1 MSGAVV
7 TRTSSYMTMI
17 CWTMSI
23 LLPKKCMAYSVGKG
37 GNVLFTIRETHG
49 LSFIGSSGSGK
60 STSHS
65 LSRSCTC
72 SRCRSSSS
80 RSRLGMVYA
89 PPGSGY
95 TEPEDETSYYPDT
108 YEPMME
114 YPGTMRPGRT
124 PENQP
129 FSSLP
134 IQDTDPDPVPWPH
147 FQEIE
152 WHHQWGAPHEHA
164 IPMEEFIEME
174 NRWATAEEEAAM
186 RAGVRRNVRERREME
201 ELENAS
207 TNLIL
212 DDDDDDDEE
221 DNDDDGTKLDLGE
234 GVVNVLA
241 RADAVTTKT
250 NNNVASSTDDDDDDD
265 DDDDFLLDLGL
276 DSDEKDDDDND
287 DEPAFRTDDNSP
299 EGLLNAMQSMMDA
312 VGQGDDD
319 NDDDNDLVPDD
330 VDDDLD
336 LDLDLGLL
344 DDVDVDD
351 DDDDSSKGDDD
362 DLTSLTM
369 LDDDDDNTSDNDEE
383 EDDQMVPLD
392 DMIGSEDADDMGD
405 SFDDGGYDIDDF
417 EYDNDGGDMY

>member
-1 MSGAVV
+1 MENTKMSGVV
-7 TRTSSYMTMI
+7 SRTCYMTMI

-23 LLPKKCMAYSVGKG
+23 LLPKKCMSYSTG
-37 GNVLFTIRETHG
+37 GNAVFTIRETHRG
-49 LSFIGSSGSGK
+49 LSFIGST
-60 STSHS
+60 TSHS
-65 LSRSCTC
+65 LSSGSCTTY
-72 SRCRSSSS
+72 SRN
-80 RSRLGMVYA
+80 SRLGMVYA

-152 WHHQWGAPHEHA
+152 WHHQWGSPHEHA

-207 TNLIL
+207 NNLIL
-212 DDDDDDDEE
+212 DDDDDDEDDEDDNE
-221 DNDDDGTKLDLGE
+221 DNNGTKLDLGE
-234 GVVNVLA
+234 GVMNVLA
-241 RADAVTTKT
+241 RADTATTKI
-250 NNNVASSTDDDDDDD
+250 NNNIASSTTDDDDDD

-276 DSDEKDDDDND
+276 DSDEKDDDDNDD

-312 VGQGDDD
+312 VGQGNDD
-319 NDDDNDLVPDD
+319 NDEDDDLVPD
-330 VDDDLD
+330 DDDLD

-344 DDVDVDD
+344 DD
-351 DDDDSSKGDDD
+351 DDSSKGGDDD

-369 LDDDDDNTSDNDEE
+369 LDDDDDDNTASDNDDE